1 MTDTLIAPLLEPEPV
16 DSIATATKRRR
27 SWPHPTV
34 IFACAWLGGLTFLAI
49 FADFLPFV
57 RGYAQ
62 RVDGATRFAYG
73 PGAEFWFGSDQL
85 GRDVF
90 ARCIYGA
97 RISLLVATASILTG
111 VIIGGTLGLIAG
123 YRRGKTDRAV
133 SVATDALLALPAVII
148 AALVVGRFD
157 ALRNSNPSFGWLS
170 RTWSIVIV
178 LSLLS
183 IAPLARI
190 VRAQTLSL
198 SQREFVLAAR
208 SLGAKDSR
216 VIFREILPNLVP
228 AMVSVAFTGIAILLV
243 AEGALAFLGYSVL
256 APTPTWGYLIN
267 EGRPQIE
274 RAWWATLMP
283 CMMLFVTVLAF
294 NLIGDRIARRFD
306 IREAAL

>member
-1 MTDTLIAPLLEPEPV
+1 M
-16 DSIATATKRRR
+16 
-27 SWPHPTV
+27 
-34 IFACAWLGGLTFLAI
+34 
-49 FADFLPFV
+49 
-57 RGYAQ
+57 
-62 RVDGATRFAYG
+62 
-73 PGAEFWFGSDQL
+73 
-85 GRDVF
+85 
-90 ARCIYGA
+90 
-97 RISLLVATASILTG
+97 
-111 VIIGGTLGLIAG
+111 
-123 YRRGKTDRAV
+123 
-133 SVATDALLALPAVII
+133 
-148 AALVVGRFD
+148 
-157 ALRNSNPSFGWLS
+157 
-170 RTWSIVIV
+170 

-190 VRAQTLSL
+190 VRAQTLSM

-283 CMMLFVTVLAF
+283 CLMLFVTVLAF